1 MRTVQMTKAESLAQ
15 RRWYV
20 IDAEGQVLG
29 RMATEIARVLRG
41 KHKPS
46 FSPHVD
52 GGDFVIVVNA
62 KRVKL
67 TGSKETDKRYYRHS
81 GYPGGLRVRTLSEMR
96 EKKPEAVVRLAVKG
110 MLPKNRLGKGQLGKL
125 KVYAGPEHPHQAQL
139 PMPLTV

>member
-20 IDAEGQVLG
+20 IDADGQVLG

-67 TGSKETDKRYYRHS
+67 TGSKEADKRYYRHS

>member
-29 RMATEIARVLRG
+29 RIATEIARVLRG

-67 TGSKETDKRYYRHS
+67 TGAKETDKRYYRHS

-96 EKKPEAVVRLAVKG
+96 EKKPEAVVQLAVKG

-139 PMPLTV
+139 PMPLTI